1 MSLRARALD
10 HFVEPRTAPP
20 RRGAAASDTR
30 GEYLAPV
37 APPVV
42 RGRVA
47 ATRFPLRAAVLGT
60 VGEAV
65 PVGALLANALR
76 SEVGVST
83 AALAVWA
90 PGAAGVR
97 GGVATPAA
105 SRLAARLAARGLP
118 AVARGRLAW
127 MPLEDH
133 PVAAAVA
140 ARRVSGALEVPFVVV
155 LAGPRCDVIE
165 GVLAEQDLVV
175 VAAAEPEGPLARL
188 AVSACVCAALACAP
202 PATGPSR
209 WAARSGATARG
220 LAAPLRSLVREL
232 AQPGPEPEPVE
243 PAW

>member
-1 MSLRARALD
+1 VSLRARALD

-20 RRGAAASDTR
+20 RRDPAGADTR
-30 GEYLAPV
+30 GRYLAPV
-37 APPVV
+37 APPAA

-60 VGEAV
+60 AGEAV

-76 SEVGVST
+76 CKVGAST
-83 AALAVWA
+83 AALATWA
-90 PGAAGVR
+90 PSGGGVR
-97 GGVATPAA
+97 GGVATPSAA
-105 SRLAARLAARGLP
+105 RLAARMAARGLP

-140 ARRVSGALEVPFVVV
+140 TRRASGALEVPFVVV
-155 LAGPRCDVIE
+155 LAGPRCAVIE

-188 AVSACVCAALACAP
+188 AVAGCVSAALACAP
-202 PATGPSR
+202 PAPGPSR
-209 WAARSGATARG
+209 WAARSGVTARG
-220 LAAPLRSLVREL
+220 LAAPLRSLVRGL
-232 AQPGPEPEPVE
+232 AQPGPQPEPVE